1 MASDALWNR
10 IKSLLRFPDTYQQDT
25 TRHRPPLRLRI
36 YKDSFLVFWL
46 VLSSETA
53 LLSTHFL
60 PNCSGIDLK
69 CLTNDSTLSSA
80 THGTARP
87 TL

>member
-1 MASDALWNR
+1 MASDELWNR

-25 TRHRPPLRLRI
+25 TRHRPPLRLGN
-36 YKDSFLVFWL
+36 YKDSFLVFLL

-53 LLSTHFL
+53 LSSTHFL
-60 PNCSGIDLK
+60 PNCSGIDLE
-69 CLTNDSTLSSA
+69 CSTTDSNLSSA
-80 THGTARP
+80 THGTALP